1 MVAEYD
7 FIEDSVVIALKLHM
21 QFYSHL
27 PQQCITKVELG
38 RAFVW
43 GNKENSCGKH
53 AY

>member
-7 FIEDSVVIALKLHM
+7 FIEDSVGIA
-21 QFYSHL
+21 QFYSHF

-38 RAFVW
+38 RTFVW
-43 GNKENSCGKH
+43 GNKEDSCGKH